1 MKKGRLQR
9 SKSWAPSNCQTNS
22 IPASCR
28 SAAAQPAGVGFYR
41 AKRRTKPRVRDL
53 LEAAHALLDDSKGGL
68 RQTVRNT
75 LAPLSESAFARS
87 LRPARR
93 CATSPLRDVGH
104 CTRRATRR
112 NTGGGFSLLAAVA
125 CAESFRGEW
134 AHRSAELAAR
144 SSPYWRFQRAKSR
157 REMFV
162 VKRLGERDGVEPAI
176 GISRN
181 SQIANAKAPLRSRGS
196 KRTA

>member
-1 MKKGRLQR
+1 MKKGQLQR

-28 SAAAQPAGVGFYR
+28 SAAVQPAGVGFYR
-41 AKRRTKPRVRDL
+41 AKRRTKPRGRDL
-53 LEAAHALLDDSKGGL
+53 LEAAHALLNDSKGGL

-75 LAPLSESAFARS
+75 LAPLSQSAFARS

-125 CAESFRGEW
+125 CAEARISG
-134 AHRSAELAAR
+134 ANGPTALRSLPLEVRHTGDFSA
-144 SSPYWRFQRAKSR
+144 QKSR
-157 REMFV
+157 REC
-162 VKRLGERDGVEPAI
+162 L
-176 GISRN
+176 S
-181 SQIANAKAPLRSRGS
+181 
-196 KRTA
+196 

>member
-1 MKKGRLQR
+1 MKKGQLQR

-28 SAAAQPAGVGFYR
+28 SAAVQPAGVGFYR
-41 AKRRTKPRVRDL
+41 AKRRTKPRGRDL
-53 LEAAHALLDDSKGGL
+53 LEAAHALLNDSKGGL

-75 LAPLSESAFARS
+75 LAPLSQSAFARS

-112 NTGGGFSLLAAVA
+112 QAVVLASLQRLLVLRREFQGPMGPPHCGACRSKFAILAISARKIAQRNVCREKTGGT
-125 CAESFRGEW
+125 RW
-134 AHRSAELAAR
+134 
-144 SSPYWRFQRAKSR
+144 SR
-157 REMFV
+157 TGDRY
-162 VKRLGERDGVEPAI
+162 
-176 GISRN
+176 IS
-181 SQIANAKAPLRSRGS
+181 K
-196 KRTA
+196 